1 MDMKALAKSKR
12 AHSLHHS
19 KKHHPNPVLKAP
31 SSSSGDKKPV
41 GKQAKEKPTQ
51 SHGARPLPSNWDRY
65 NEDFNLGSE
74 DTAQTSSSQPTEVVM
89 PKSKGADYGHLI
101 SEATAQSQANYS
113 SDVLSLFDDVI
124 HDFTQDF
131 GPMLAAKGQSIL
143 SWIADDSFEFESKTS
158 SNFEA
163 PFLSLNLNALAEQL
177 GKAKLSERLFLE
189 PDLLPPELLG
199 DESQACGEGNDSQ
212 TAVAIDTGTSTL
224 SYKQEGSKNF
234 EQFGEPSSFT
244 TTSGN
249 LSVQT
254 SEGLE
259 PIKQIKDD
267 TFQSQGNYRSISSN
281 PVSERIADSTSG
293 NPPIFEA
300 VSAEAELDMLLSSF
314 NETELLGSSST
325 ASTGIPSTAAASA
338 DTLKKGTDI
347 MKPATTPVNVYDGI
361 DDLLKETSR
370 LIKTEGKQTS
380 QMVTPSPDDISS
392 AMNPTSKS
400 KLHDDFDSWLDT
412 I

>member
-41 GKQAKEKPTQ
+41 GKQAKEKPAQ

-74 DTAQTSSSQPTEVVM
+74 DTAQTSSSQPTELVM

-199 DESQACGEGNDSQ
+199 DESQACGEDNDSQ

-224 SYKQEGSKNF
+224 GYKQEVTRKL
-234 EQFGEPSSFT
+234 Q
-244 TTSGN
+244 
-249 LSVQT
+249 
-254 SEGLE
+254 
-259 PIKQIKDD
+259 KH
-267 TFQSQGNYRSISSN
+267 SSN

-347 MKPATTPVNVYDGI
+347 MKPAMTPVNVYDGI
-361 DDLLKETSR
+361 DDLLKETSH

>member
-12 AHSLHHS
+12 SHSLHHS
-19 KKHHPNPVLKAP
+19 KKHHPNPGSKAP

-41 GKQAKEKPTQ
+41 GTQAKEKPAQ
-51 SHGARPLPSNWDRY
+51 SHDARPLPSNWDRY
-65 NEDFNLGSE
+65 NEDFDLGSE
-74 DTAQTSSSQPTEVVM
+74 DTAQTSSNQPTEFVM

-113 SDVLSLFDDVI
+113 SDVLSLFDDAI

-158 SNFEA
+158 SNFET
-163 PFLSLNLNALAEQL
+163 PFLSLNRNALAEQL

-199 DESQACGEGNDSQ
+199 DESQACGENDSQ
-212 TAVAIDTGTSTL
+212 TAVAIDTETSTL
-224 SYKQEGSKNF
+224 GYNQEGSKNF
-234 EQFGEPSSFT
+234 EQFREPSLFA

-254 SEGLE
+254 SEGLK

-267 TFQSQGNYRSISSN
+267 TFQSRGNYRSISSN
-281 PVSERIADSTSG
+281 PVSERIVDLTSG
-293 NPPIFEA
+293 NPPTFEA
-300 VSAEAELDMLLSSF
+300 ASAEAELDMLLSSF
-314 NETELLGSSST
+314 NETKLLGSSSA
-325 ASTGIPSTAAASA
+325 ASTGIPSTAAASTE
-338 DTLKKGTDI
+338 TLKKGTDI
-347 MKPATTPVNVYDGI
+347 MKPATTLVNVYDGI
-361 DDLLKETSR
+361 DDLLEETSH
-370 LIKTEGKQTS
+370 LIKIEGKQPS
-380 QMVTPSPDDISS
+380 RIVTPSPDDISS

-400 KLHDDFDSWLDT
+400 KLLDDFDSWLDT